1 MSDKHIWKFDE
12 IRRSLGWTVGDW
24 SVFKQGSPFKHLA
37 RENTQ
42 NTLDATKD
50 TSRPAHIKFEIK
62 RDEKFSNIIPN
73 YIQFCEEFEQR
84 VKKAIKDNDTQT
96 KKNAEAALRYF
107 NKCKALDKIDILKI
121 SDFNTTGLV
130 GIKDTS
136 IDSKFQKLVFSEGTS
151 AREGESGGGT
161 FGVGKFAPFTLTPLR
176 TVLYFTKVEDEGY
189 GFSAKSSTSYR
200 KTESTSEKPY
210 TDRNMFIAD
219 IKDREYIG
227 ITEGEFVD
235 KFTMNRAE
243 VGTDIYIVG
252 LKTEL
257 MENFVEQMSVEIS
270 ERFFMAIHEEK
281 LTCEIID
288 SNKRVELN
296 KNNIEKRLFHNYN
309 KFSLKSDGTFPKA
322 FYQYQ
327 SKTNDKP
334 IAEMFLRTYTKEDPN
349 RIVRK
354 KKITGFGEVE
364 LYLQFNP
371 VNIENDLIKSHNI
384 MHMRRLLM
392 KVEFGEYAKIDK
404 SFIGI
409 LIIRN
414 DDDGNDLA
422 ADCENTT
429 HNRWDPQNIESQEN
443 RELAEQGFSEIKDW
457 IKSILEEH
465 KDETKEAIPFD
476 DAEYWTWLGNG
487 TGNPNESVELKHK
500 YEYQESSEFNIRK
513 KKSKE
518 KNPLVE
524 LIRDINGEIRLQEG
538 DKPGEPRDTKGTKYS
553 TFTKDI
559 KQSIIFHKTDNT
571 YTALVSVENDID
583 EIKGVIFARSG
594 DSAKNLVEMELK
606 IDSFKEV
613 NNGKELKIVNDKKI
627 IFENLSKGNHEFEF
641 QTLKNNKLASTL
653 FFITKEEKKE
663 DKEVIDNG

>member
-1 MSDKHIWKFDE
+1 MSNKHNWKFDE

-50 TSRPAHIKFEIK
+50 TSKPAHIKFEVK

-73 YIQFCEEFEQR
+73 YEQFCEEFDQR
-84 VKKAIKDNDTQT
+84 VRLAIKDNDTQT
-96 KKNAEAALRYF
+96 KKNAEVALQYF
-107 NKCKALDKIDILKI
+107 NKCKTLDKIDILKI

-136 IDSKFQKLVFSEGTS
+136 IDSKFQKLVFGEGTS

-176 TVLYFTKVEDEGY
+176 TVLYFTKVENEGY

-210 TDRNMFIAD
+210 TDRNMFVAD

-235 KFTMNRAE
+235 KFTMNRSDI
-243 VGTDIYIVG
+243 GTDIYIVG
-252 LKTEL
+252 LKTDL
-257 MENFVEQMSVEIS
+257 MEDFVEQMTMEIS

-288 SNKRVELN
+288 GSTRKELN
-296 KNNIEKRLFHNYN
+296 KNNIYERLHNNYN
-309 KFSLKSDGTFPKA
+309 NYSLNADGSFPKA

-334 IAEMFLRTYTKEDPN
+334 IAEMFLRAYTKDDPN
-349 RIVRK
+349 RVVRK

-364 LYLQFNP
+364 LYLQLNP
-371 VNIENDLIKSHNI
+371 VNIEKDIIKSHNI

-392 KVEFGEYAKIDK
+392 RVEFGEYDKIDK

-409 LIIRN
+409 LIIRE
-414 DDDGNDLA
+414 DDDGNNLA

-429 HNRWDPQNIESQEN
+429 HNRWDPSNIESSEN
-443 RELAEQGFSEIKDW
+443 KALADKGLLEIKDW
-457 IKSILEEH
+457 VKSILEEF

-476 DAEYWTWLGNG
+476 DAAYWTWLGSG
-487 TGNPNESVELKHK
+487 QGNPNESVELKHK
-500 YEYQESSEFNIRK
+500 YEHQESSEFNVSK
-513 KKSKE
+513 KKIKE
-518 KNPLVE
+518 RNPLVE
-524 LIRDINGEIRLQEG
+524 LIRDINGEIRLKEG
-538 DKPGEPRDTKGTKYS
+538 DKPGKLRETKGTKYS

-559 KQSIIFHKTDNT
+559 KQSKVFHKDEKT
-571 YTALVSVENDID
+571 YIAIVNVENDIE

-594 DSAKNLVEMELK
+594 DSAKNLVEIELK
-606 IDSFKEV
+606 LSFFKKVSTGED
-613 NNGKELKIVNDKKI
+613 LKIVNNKKI
-627 IFENLSKGNHEFEF
+627 IFEKLTKGDHEFEF

-653 FFITKEEKKE
+653 FFITNEEKE
-663 DKEVIDNG
+663 GVSNG